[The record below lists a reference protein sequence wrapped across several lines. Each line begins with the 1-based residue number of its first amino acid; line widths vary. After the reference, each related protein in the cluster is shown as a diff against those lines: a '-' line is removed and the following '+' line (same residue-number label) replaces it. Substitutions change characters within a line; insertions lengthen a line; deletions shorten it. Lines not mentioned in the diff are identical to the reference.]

1 MKVVVLLPFFY
12 VSYICIVQCNT
23 EGFKTKENPEK
34 IVNFDYAGD
43 FPEKFKYF
51 LISKE
56 VM

>member
-43 FPEKFKYF
+43 FPEKFKYLF
-51 LISKE
+51 SNF
-56 VM
+56 